1 MNLEIPNKLEIN
13 INGIIKEM
21 KEKLRKQEK
30 CRKLGHPG
38 GNVIDIAS
46 YNSPQKLRC
55 YCKDCGAYYFRSST
69 FEEVMEFDEMMNT
82 PMTL

>member
-13 INGIIKEM
+13 IDGIIKEM

-38 GNVIDIAS
+38 EESNWF
-46 YNSPQKLRC
+46 
-55 YCKDCGAYYFRSST
+55 YFRSST